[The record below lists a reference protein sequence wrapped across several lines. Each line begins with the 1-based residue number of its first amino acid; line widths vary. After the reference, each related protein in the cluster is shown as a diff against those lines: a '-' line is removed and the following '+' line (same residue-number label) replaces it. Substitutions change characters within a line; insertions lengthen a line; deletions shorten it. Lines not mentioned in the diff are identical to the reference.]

1 MKKSILLPLLAVF
14 ISLPVD
20 AALYKW
26 VDANGKVHYGDR
38 VPPKVA
44 QNGHAKLNKN
54 GTTQKR
60 VDSAEVKKIK
70 LIELEKEKARQNEL
84 KKLKEAEA
92 LRKVRDKQ
100 LLSMFSNT
108 DELKKVYENKIVQA
122 SDIITVLKTRHRNL
136 SEKIEDVEARHER
149 LLNLTGKRKL
159 GMKIEDM
166 LDNLNIYQQAI
177 TENLIERRDL
187 EERFENDLKRYIELT
202 PSE

>member
-1 MKKSILLPLLAVF
+1 M
-14 ISLPVD
+14 
-20 AALYKW
+20 
-26 VDANGKVHYGDR
+26 
-38 VPPKVA
+38 
-44 QNGHAKLNKN
+44 
-54 GTTQKR
+54 
-60 VDSAEVKKIK
+60 
-70 LIELEKEKARQNEL
+70 
-84 KKLKEAEA
+84 
-92 LRKVRDKQ
+92 
-100 LLSMFSNT
+100 
-108 DELKKVYENKIVQA
+108 QA